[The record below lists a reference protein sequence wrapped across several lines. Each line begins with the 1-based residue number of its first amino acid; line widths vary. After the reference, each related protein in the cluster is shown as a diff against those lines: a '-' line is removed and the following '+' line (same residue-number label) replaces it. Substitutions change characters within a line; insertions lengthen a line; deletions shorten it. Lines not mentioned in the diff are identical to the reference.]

1 MSIVNRPI
9 PVVPFTAMRRLLTA
23 AALSI
28 TLAGCGTAVYTHQID
43 VTIND
48 PSNRLGLGP
57 APAVEVSVFDHTM
70 GYSEEWARRTMGVA
84 APGAPY
90 PGKLSDTATKMFYD
104 SSLPA
109 DMSAGL
115 FLPALTKDGAFILEI
130 HPVEGPEQAL
140 TLPYRSF
147 VGAAAEVQLLPARVT
162 SKAADKGWTIT
173 LAIDVPPA
181 KP

>member
-1 MSIVNRPI
+1 
-9 PVVPFTAMRRLLTA
+9 MRRLLTA
-23 AALSI
+23 AALSLA
-28 TLAGCGTAVYTHQID
+28 LAGCGTAVYTHKIE

-70 GYSEEWARRTMGVA
+70 GYSEEWARKTIGRA

-90 PGKLSDTATKMFYD
+90 AGEVSDTATKTAFD

-130 HPVEGPEQAL
+130 RPVEGPEQTA

-147 VGAAAEVQLLPARVT
+147 FGGKAEVLPLPARFT
-162 SKAADKGWTIT
+162 SKGADKGWTIKLT
-173 LAIDVPPA
+173 VDVP
-181 KP
+181 